1 MNIHNNLNKHISNN
15 KGSGIGVILYGMTL
29 LLILIFT
36 AVNIVNSK
44 TIENG
49 YNSLRD
55 AVYSASTGSV
65 IHLLTSNRSTTTAQN
80 SIISSANYDVYL
92 QLALG
97 YLINRNP
104 VSSSDRYVQNGEL
117 NNFIK
122 LDHQKVVNST
132 MALFADAVFRNKGAK
147 TERDAEIS
155 NIDKYKILMFF
166 IEPYA
171 DASNQKYFDIICYS
185 NDGWNGNISREYAR
199 SMVKLDTGNMKNVYK
214 NVEDEINIIVNG
226 DYSSRTTYKE
236 TKNTKKFLK
245 LGYDGGSKKYRINLN
260 ATGSDLAQKV
270 REMETYPHYLIVVKD
285 FALPTIFDGV
295 DTNNKEEV
303 GIKHAFKSIATS
315 LSGDGT
321 LHTPMC
327 ALNTGKVQRQTE
339 DKGWTQERWYSRP
352 STTD

>member
-1 MNIHNNLNKHISNN
+1 MSIHNNLNKYIFNN

-44 TIENG
+44 VIENG

-65 IHLLTSNRSTTTAQN
+65 IHLLTTNRETTKAQN
-80 SIISSANYDVYL
+80 DLIKDASYDVYL

-132 MALFADAVFRNKGAK
+132 MALFSDAVFRNKGVK
-147 TERDAEIS
+147 SERDKEIS
-155 NIDKYKILMFF
+155 NTDKYKILMFF

-171 DASNQKYFDIICYS
+171 DTSNQKYFDIICYS
-185 NDGWNGNISREYAR
+185 NDGWNGDIKEKGAYAR
-199 SMVKLDTGNMKNVYK
+199 GAVKLESGNMKSVYQG
-214 NVEDEINIIVNG
+214 VQGQINNIVNG
-226 DYSSRTTYKE
+226 FCD
-236 TKNTKKFLK
+236 
-245 LGYDGGSKKYRINLN
+245 DGRKYNININ
-260 ATGSDLAQKV
+260 ANGGDLAGKV
-270 REMETYPHYLIVVKD
+270 REMETYPHYIIVIKD

-295 DTNNKEEV
+295 DTNDKERA
-303 GIKHAFKSIATS
+303 GIRSLFKSAATS
-315 LSGDGT
+315 LSGDGK

-339 DKGWTQERWYSRP
+339 DKNWTKERWYSYP
-352 STTD
+352 IKN

>member
-1 MNIHNNLNKHISNN
+1 MNVTNNLDKYIFNN

-44 TIENG
+44 TIEYG

-55 AVYSASTGSV
+55 AVHSASTGSV
-65 IHLLTSNRSTTTAQN
+65 IHLLTSNREGITGTQK
-80 SIISSANYDVYL
+80 SIIKEASYDVYL

-97 YLINRNP
+97 YLINRNENA
-104 VSSSDRYVQNGEL
+104 STSTRYVQNGEL

-132 MALFADAVFRNKGAK
+132 MALFADAVFRNKGAVAD
-147 TERDAEIS
+147 RYAEIS
-155 NIDKYKILMFF
+155 DNDNTDKYNILMFF

-185 NDGWNGNISREYAR
+185 NKGWNGNVTAEYAR
-199 SMVKLDTGNMKNVYK
+199 SAVKRDSGNMKGVYRGVQDTINDIVK
-214 NVEDEINIIVNG
+214 NFGNDKRSYN
-226 DYSSRTTYKE
+226 
-236 TKNTKKFLK
+236 
-245 LGYDGGSKKYRINLN
+245 INLN
-260 ATGSDLAQKV
+260 ADGGSLEGKV

-295 DTNNKEEV
+295 DTNDREGA
-303 GIKHAFKSIATS
+303 GIRNLFTS
-315 LSGDGT
+315 LSGDGK

-339 DKGWTQERWYSRP
+339 DKGWTKERWYSYP
-352 STTD
+352 TDRKLQN

>member
-1 MNIHNNLNKHISNN
+1 MKLHNDLNRYVFNN

-36 AVNIVNSK
+36 AINIVNSK
-44 TIENG
+44 VIENG

-65 IHLLTSNRSTTTAQN
+65 IHLLTTNRSTTSAQN

-97 YLINRNP
+97 YLINRN
-104 VSSSDRYVQNGEL
+104 SDYTTSDRYVQNGEL

-122 LDHQKVVNST
+122 LDHQKVVNTT
-132 MALFADAVFRNKGAK
+132 MALFADAVFRNRGDNHYG
-147 TERDAEIS
+147 TIS
-155 NIDKYKILMFF
+155 NTDKYKILMFF

-185 NDGWNGNISREYAR
+185 NSGWNGNVTAEHAR
-199 SMVKLDTGNMKNVYK
+199 SAVKLETGNMKGVYQG
-214 NVEDEINIIVNG
+214 VQGQINSIVN
-226 DYSSRTTYKE
+226 DFYSDG
-236 TKNTKKFLK
+236 KN
-245 LGYDGGSKKYRINLN
+245 YNINLN
-260 ATGSDLAQKV
+260 ADGSSLAGKV

-295 DTNNKEEV
+295 DTNDREGA
-303 GIKHAFKSIATS
+303 GIRSIFTS
-315 LSGDGT
+315 LSGDGK

-327 ALNTGKVQRQTE
+327 ALNTGKVQRQSDE
-339 DKGWTQERWYSRP
+339 ANWTKERWYSYP
-352 STTD
+352 DKKD

>member
-1 MNIHNNLNKHISNN
+1 MNVTNNLNKHILNN

-44 TIENG
+44 TIESG

-55 AVYSASTGSV
+55 AVQSASAGSV

-80 SIISSANYDVYL
+80 SIITSANYDIYL

-104 VSSSDRYVQNGEL
+104 SAGTSDRYVQNGEI

-122 LDHQKVVNST
+122 LDHQKVVNTT
-132 MALFADAVFRNKGAK
+132 MALFADAVFRNRGGNHYE
-147 TERDAEIS
+147 TIS
-155 NIDKYKILMFF
+155 DTDKYKILMFF

-185 NDGWNGNISREYAR
+185 NSGWNGNVTAEHARTAVKIGNNMETVYAG
-199 SMVKLDTGNMKNVYK
+199 VQG
-214 NVEDEINIIVNG
+214 EINSIVENFG
-226 DYSSRTTYKE
+226 DDKRSY
-236 TKNTKKFLK
+236 NININA
-245 LGYDGGSKKYRINLN
+245 DGGS
-260 ATGSDLAQKV
+260 LAGKV
-270 REMETYPHYLIVVKD
+270 REMQTYPHYLIVVKD
-285 FALPTIFDGV
+285 FALPTIFYDADKKEYR
-295 DTNNKEEV
+295 DTNDRDAGGV
-303 GIKHAFKSIATS
+303 RSLFRTVFTS
-315 LSGDGT
+315 LSGDGK

-339 DKGWTQERWYSRP
+339 DKGWTQERWYTNP
-352 STTD
+352 TKE

>member
-1 MNIHNNLNKHISNN
+1 MNIHNNLGKHISNN
-15 KGSGIGVILYGMTL
+15 SGSGIGVILYGMTL

-44 TIENG
+44 TIESG

-65 IHLLTSNRSTTTAQN
+65 IHLLTSNRSTTSAQN
-80 SIISSANYDVYL
+80 SIISNANYDVYL

-104 VSSSDRYVQNGEL
+104 TSSSSDRYVQNGEL

-132 MALFADAVFRNKGAK
+132 MALFADAVFRNRGGNHYE
-147 TERDAEIS
+147 TIS
-155 NIDKYKILMFF
+155 DTNKYKILMFF

-171 DASNQKYFDIICYS
+171 DAGNQKYFDIICYS
-185 NDGWNGNISREYAR
+185 NNGWNGNVTAEYAR
-199 SMVKLDTGNMKNVYK
+199 SAVKLDAGNMRSVY
-214 NVEDEINIIVNG
+214 NGVQGQINSIVNG
-226 DYSSRTTYKE
+226 FCD
-236 TKNTKKFLK
+236 
-245 LGYDGGSKKYRINLN
+245 DGRSYNININ
-260 ATGSDLAQKV
+260 ANGSDLAGKV

-295 DTNNKEEV
+295 DTNDRERA
-303 GIKHAFKSIATS
+303 GIRSIFTS
-315 LSGDGT
+315 LSGDGK

-339 DKGWTQERWYSRP
+339 DKGWKQERWYTNP
-352 STTD
+352 TKY

>member
-1 MNIHNNLNKHISNN
+1 MNIRNLNKYILNN

-44 TIENG
+44 TIESG

-55 AVYSASTGSV
+55 AVQSASAGSV

-80 SIISSANYDVYL
+80 SIITSASYDVYL

-97 YLINRNP
+97 YLINRSP
-104 VSSSDRYVQNGEL
+104 ASTTSDRYVQSGEL

-132 MALFADAVFRNKGAK
+132 MALFADAVFRNRGGNHYQ
-147 TERDAEIS
+147 TIS
-155 NIDKYKILMFF
+155 NTDKYKILMFF

-185 NDGWNGNISREYAR
+185 NNDWNGNVTAEYAR
-199 SMVKLDTGNMKNVYK
+199 SVVKRDSGNMKGIYQDVQGQ
-214 NVEDEINIIVNG
+214 INSIVKG
-226 DYSSRTTYKE
+226 
-236 TKNTKKFLK
+236 F
-245 LGYDGGSKKYRINLN
+245 YDDGRSYNINLN
-260 ATGSDLAQKV
+260 ANGSDLAQKV

-295 DTNNKEEV
+295 DTNDREGA
-303 GIKHAFKSIATS
+303 GIRSIFTS
-315 LSGDGT
+315 LSGDGK

-339 DKGWTQERWYSRP
+339 DKGWTQERWYSYP
-352 STTD
+352 TDRKL